1 MVLLSLILLLMLML
15 MLMKVMLLFN
25 HVVVDVN
32 VDVDDGVDIV
42 DQCFQM
48 RAAAHLLF
56 FFLFTSI
63 TSTTSLPTSLHRRED
78 VGSARRLIALDSDI
92 AEVQERWRQYRNAVK
107 DGFFFNETMIVVSD
121 YESDDQEGSEELTT
135 AINDNIPT
143 SSVDNREIGSSTE
156 TSGVIAESEIAL
168 GANIEKNGLEKGG
181 FETTL
186 TGMMEAL
193 EDIQT
198 KGDLMMGAIRGQREL
213 LFDVRGEVRQAEERL
228 VIVERQRKEEEKMMR
243 EAKSKRTMTEARTRM
258 IQLEKEELERRL
270 DDVEREKEEGERR
283 LAEVRQ
289 EVEVVLGQVEESSE
303 KISR

>member
-1 MVLLSLILLLMLML
+1 
-15 MLMKVMLLFN
+15 
-25 HVVVDVN
+25 
-32 VDVDDGVDIV
+32 
-42 DQCFQM
+42 M
-48 RAAAHLLF
+48 RAAAHHLF

-143 SSVDNREIGSSTE
+143 SNVENREIGSSTE

>member
-1 MVLLSLILLLMLML
+1 
-15 MLMKVMLLFN
+15 
-25 HVVVDVN
+25 
-32 VDVDDGVDIV
+32 
-42 DQCFQM
+42 M

-156 TSGVIAESEIAL
+156 TSGVIAESEIAV

-228 VIVERQRKEEEKMMR
+228 VLLERERKEEEERRKNAEEQR
-243 EAKSKRTMTEARTRM
+243 LLAEARTRM
-258 IQLEKEELERRL
+258 VELKR
-270 DDVEREKEEGERR
+270 VE
-283 LAEVRQ
+283 LAQ
-289 EVEVVLGQVEESSE
+289 EVEEMEKERELGETRLQEVRHQVEAVLGEVEENGEEMFRLLQLRLWSLLIFSC
-303 KISR
+303 

>member
-1 MVLLSLILLLMLML
+1 
-15 MLMKVMLLFN
+15 
-25 HVVVDVN
+25 
-32 VDVDDGVDIV
+32 
-42 DQCFQM
+42 M

-56 FFLFTSI
+56 FSLFTSI
-63 TSTTSLPTSLHRRED
+63 TSTTSLPTSLHRSVD

-143 SSVDNREIGSSTE
+143 SNVDNRDIKSSTE
-156 TSGVIAESEIAL
+156 TSGVIAESEIAV

>member
-1 MVLLSLILLLMLML
+1 
-15 MLMKVMLLFN
+15 MLLFN

-121 YESDDQEGSEELTT
+121 YESDDQEGYAELTT

-143 SSVDNREIGSSTE
+143 SNVDNREIGSSTE

-228 VIVERQRKEEEKMMR
+228 VLLERERKEEEERRKNAEEQR
-243 EAKSKRTMTEARTRM
+243 LLAEARTRM
-258 IQLEKEELERRL
+258 VELERVEL
-270 DDVEREKEEGERR
+270 VQELEEMEKERELGESR
-283 LAEVRQ
+283 LQ
-289 EVEVVLGQVEESSE
+289 EVKQQVEAVLGEVEENGEEMFRLLQLRLWSLLIFSC
-303 KISR
+303 

>member
-1 MVLLSLILLLMLML
+1 
-15 MLMKVMLLFN
+15 
-25 HVVVDVN
+25 
-32 VDVDDGVDIV
+32 
-42 DQCFQM
+42 M

-63 TSTTSLPTSLHRRED
+63 TLTTSLPTSLHRRED

-121 YESDDQEGSEELTT
+121 YESDDQEGSAELTT

-143 SSVDNREIGSSTE
+143 SNVDNREIGSSTE

>member
-1 MVLLSLILLLMLML
+1 M
-15 MLMKVMLLFN
+15 FN
-25 HVVVDVN
+25 HVVVGV
-32 VDVDDGVDIV
+32 VADVDDGVDIV

-63 TSTTSLPTSLHRRED
+63 TSTTSLPTSLHRRVD

-143 SSVDNREIGSSTE
+143 SNVENREIGSSTE
-156 TSGVIAESEIAL
+156 TSGVIAESESAV

-228 VIVERQRKEEEKMMR
+228 VLLERQRKEEEERRKNAEEQR
-243 EAKSKRTMTEARTRM
+243 LLAEARTRM
-258 IQLEKEELERRL
+258 VELER
-270 DDVEREKEEGERR
+270 VE
-283 LAEVRQ
+283 LAQ
-289 EVEVVLGQVEESSE
+289 EVEEMEKERELGESRLQEVKQQVEAVLGEVEENGEEMFRLPQLRLWSFLIFSC
-303 KISR
+303 

>member
-1 MVLLSLILLLMLML
+1 
-15 MLMKVMLLFN
+15 MLLFN

-63 TSTTSLPTSLHRRED
+63 TSTTSLPTSLHRRVD
-78 VGSARRLIALDSDI
+78 VGSARRLTALDSDI

-121 YESDDQEGSEELTT
+121 YETDDQEGSEELTT

-228 VIVERQRKEEEKMMR
+228 VLLERERKEEEERRKNAEEQR
-243 EAKSKRTMTEARTRM
+243 LLAEARTRM
-258 IQLEKEELERRL
+258 VELER
-270 DDVEREKEEGERR
+270 VE
-283 LAEVRQ
+283 LAQ
-289 EVEVVLGQVEESSE
+289 EVEEMEKERELGETRLQEVRHQVEAVLGEVEENGEEMFRLLQLRLWSLLIFSC
-303 KISR
+303 

>member
-1 MVLLSLILLLMLML
+1 
-15 MLMKVMLLFN
+15 MLLFN

-32 VDVDDGVDIV
+32 VDVDYGVSFDIV

-121 YESDDQEGSEELTT
+121 YESDDQEGSEKLTT

-143 SSVDNREIGSSTE
+143 SNVDNREIGSSTE
-156 TSGVIAESEIAL
+156 TSGVIAESEIAV

-228 VIVERQRKEEEKMMR
+228 VLLERERKEEEERRKS
-243 EAKSKRTMTEARTRM
+243 AKEQRLLAEARTRM
-258 IQLEKEELERRL
+258 VELERVEL
-270 DDVEREKEEGERR
+270 VQELEEMEKERELGESR
-283 LAEVRQ
+283 LQ
-289 EVEVVLGQVEESSE
+289 EVKQQVEAVLGEVEENGEEMFRLNQLRLWSFLIFSC
-303 KISR
+303 

>member
-1 MVLLSLILLLMLML
+1 M
-15 MLMKVMLLFN
+15 LFN
-25 HVVVDVN
+25 HVVVGV
-32 VDVDDGVDIV
+32 VADVDDGVDIV

-121 YESDDQEGSEELTT
+121 YESDDQEGSEKLTT

-143 SSVDNREIGSSTE
+143 SNVDNREIGSSTE
-156 TSGVIAESEIAL
+156 TSGVIAESEIAV

-228 VIVERQRKEEEKMMR
+228 VLLERERKEEEER
-243 EAKSKRTMTEARTRM
+243 RKSAEEQRLLAEARTRM
-258 IQLEKEELERRL
+258 VELERVEL
-270 DDVEREKEEGERR
+270 VQELEEMEKERELGESR
-283 LAEVRQ
+283 LQEVRQ
-289 EVEVVLGQVEESSE
+289 QVEAVLGEVEENGEEMFRLPQLRLWSFLIFSC
-303 KISR
+303 

>member
-1 MVLLSLILLLMLML
+1 
-15 MLMKVMLLFN
+15 
-25 HVVVDVN
+25 
-32 VDVDDGVDIV
+32 
-42 DQCFQM
+42 M

-121 YESDDQEGSEELTT
+121 YESDDQEGSEKLTT

-143 SSVDNREIGSSTE
+143 SNVDNRDIKSSTE
-156 TSGVIAESEIAL
+156 TSGVIAESEIAV

-228 VIVERQRKEEEKMMR
+228 VLLERERKEEEER
-243 EAKSKRTMTEARTRM
+243 RKSAEEQRLLAEARTRM
-258 IQLEKEELERRL
+258 VELERVEL
-270 DDVEREKEEGERR
+270 VQELEEMEKERELGESR
-283 LAEVRQ
+283 LQEVRQ
-289 EVEVVLGQVEESSE
+289 QVEAVLGEVEENGEEMFRLNQLRLWSLLIFSC
-303 KISR
+303 